1 MSGLRVFHACHF
13 LHPTCVQ
20 PCIVCIPYPIVFV
33 VASHALQVSNDCMH
47 TFINQ
52 RGILSSSLYDNQST
66 VSLLLMQLLLI
77 NGNFHSTTQNNI
89 THKRVRITYSN
100 T

>member
-1 MSGLRVFHACHF
+1 
-13 LHPTCVQ
+13 
-20 PCIVCIPYPIVFV
+20 
-33 VASHALQVSNDCMH
+33 MH